1 MDSGVVEASRDT
13 SAPPEDDWTGHDITC
28 KKNEGGG
35 GEEDKKNKEKD
46 DVCRRPVSLI
56 F

>member
-1 MDSGVVEASRDT
+1 MLPLKMTEQGMISPV
-13 SAPPEDDWTGHDITC
+13 
-28 KKNEGGG
+28 KKMRGEGG

-46 DVCRRPVSLI
+46 NVCRRPVSLI

>member
-1 MDSGVVEASRDT
+1 MLPLKMTEQGMISPV
-13 SAPPEDDWTGHDITC
+13 
-28 KKNEGGG
+28 KKMRGGGGG

-46 DVCRRPVSLI
+46 NVCRRPVSLI

>member
-1 MDSGVVEASRDT
+1 MLPLKMTEQGMISPV
-13 SAPPEDDWTGHDITC
+13 
-28 KKNEGGG
+28 KKNEGGGG

-46 DVCRRPVSLI
+46 NVCRRPVSLI

>member
-1 MDSGVVEASRDT
+1 MLPLKMTEQGMISPV
-13 SAPPEDDWTGHDITC
+13 
-28 KKNEGGG
+28 KKNEGGGGG

-46 DVCRRPVSLI
+46 NVCRRPVSLI

>member
-1 MDSGVVEASRDT
+1 MLPLKMTEQGMISPV
-13 SAPPEDDWTGHDITC
+13 

-46 DVCRRPVSLI
+46 NVCRRPVSLI